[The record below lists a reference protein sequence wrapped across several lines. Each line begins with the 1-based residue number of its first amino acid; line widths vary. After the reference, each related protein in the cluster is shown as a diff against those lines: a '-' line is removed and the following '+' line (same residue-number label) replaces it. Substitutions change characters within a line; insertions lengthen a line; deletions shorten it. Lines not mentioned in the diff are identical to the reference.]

1 MIDSIKPNEWKRF
14 IWAAVAC
21 FIIYGAVQIVP
32 MITAISSGEMNTK
45 VITKSAAADKAS
57 AFVEKETGLKVKSAK
72 AVHQTDKI
80 MNGYLSK
87 YELVKSY
94 TDKYDP
100 RFPTDTFQVDLKFVG
115 GGSGYVY
122 LHMHSGKVVAWN
134 LKLDELDGQRLT
146 EDEMQKA
153 VKTFLNNQS
162 FNSEEF
168 LINKQMKPAG
178 SLNANGNLVAMPL
191 SGYEMK
197 NAQFMITLD
206 ALNINDKTVITR
218 YKPTFK
224 APSDYI
230 NYVEKQDK
238 IAGYLTSIGYLFM
251 SFVLFVLA
259 IIYSVL
265 YRKHTSFKYGIVLTI
280 IYLITYTIMNLN
292 VLDGIRATL
301 GETDMAG
308 ATVSITAI
316 VSVLL
321 AIPMAGSIYVSIVAG
336 DGLWKAQGRA
346 LWPRFG
352 QRGYGDYVWRSVG
365 LSYLFA
371 IILFAIQSVIFIALK
386 LSIGTWETSDAS
398 QSPYNMGILWL
409 MPVLAWAAAI
419 GEEAVFRF
427 FGIGLFR
434 RWFKNTFAAALLPT
448 FFWALGHVM
457 YPFYP
462 STTRLFELMIIGLL
476 FSFIFVRYGFI
487 TAMFTHA
494 IFNSVAVGLSLL
506 TIGTAP
512 NIISAIFF
520 SVLPVL
526 IAFVLKYLSHKKE
539 KKPSMT
545 TTPPLEQL

>member
-21 FIIYGAVQIVP
+21 FVIYAAVQIGP
-32 MITAISSGEMNTK
+32 MIAAIASGEMNTK
-45 VITKSAAADKAS
+45 VIEKSAAADAAS

-87 YELVKSY
+87 HELIKTY
-94 TDKYDP
+94 TDKYDSN
-100 RFPTDTFQVDLKFVG
+100 FPTDTFQVDLKFIG
-115 GGSGYVY
+115 GGSGFVYV
-122 LHMHSGKVVAWN
+122 HMQSGNIVAWN
-134 LKLDELDGQRLT
+134 LKIDGQQLS
-146 EDEMQKA
+146 DDDKSKA
-153 VKTFLNNQS
+153 AITFLTNKKISSIDFKEN
-162 FNSEEF
+162 
-168 LINKQMKPAG
+168 LILPNGDWHAGNPTAAYTIDEAKLTIDVNALIVNDQTIISKYKPA
-178 SLNANGNLVAMPL
+178 
-191 SGYEMK
+191 
-197 NAQFMITLD
+197 FI
-206 ALNINDKTVITR
+206 
-218 YKPTFK
+218 

-230 NYVEKQDK
+230 SYVKKQDK
-238 IAGYLTSIGYLFM
+238 IAGYLTSIGYLLM

-259 IIYSVL
+259 IIYAVL
-265 YRKHTSFKYGIVLTI
+265 YRKHTSFKFGIVLTI
-280 IYLITYTIMNLN
+280 VYLITYTIMNLN

-301 GETDMAG
+301 GETEMAG
-308 ATVSITAI
+308 ATVSVTAI
-316 VSVLL
+316 ISVLL
-321 AIPMAGSIYVSIVAG
+321 AIPMAGSIYISIIAG

-352 QRGYGDYVWRSVG
+352 QKGYGDYVWRSVG

-386 LSIGTWETSDAS
+386 LSIGTWETSDVS

-434 RWFKNTFAAALLPT
+434 KWFKNTFAAALLPT

-526 IAFVLKYLSHKKE
+526 IAFVIKYLSHKKE
-539 KKPSMT
+539 KKPSIT